1 MLKDKIKEKRAES
14 GLSQSQLALKLGVT
28 APAVAGCE
36 VGRTTPK
43 TEMLP
48 KLAEVFD
55 CTIDELFSEKNEV
68 TESA

>member
-28 APAVAGCE
+28 APAVAGWE

-48 KLAEVFD
+48 KLAEVLN
-55 CTIDELFSEKNEV
+55 CTIDELFDKKEV